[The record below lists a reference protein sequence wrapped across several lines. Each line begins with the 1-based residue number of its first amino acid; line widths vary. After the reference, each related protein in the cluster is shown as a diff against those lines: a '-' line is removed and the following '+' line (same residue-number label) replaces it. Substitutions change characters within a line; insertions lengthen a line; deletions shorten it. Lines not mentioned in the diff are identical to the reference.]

1 MSRTPRSLRLVL
13 LTASASLAA
22 GGVLLPTGAFAAP
35 AAPHLAAATA
45 HGHGHRHHGSEEG
58 DGSGGGGQDAPPP
71 PVDQPPADPG
81 GVVPPER
88 CDDPMSAPG
97 LCVDGKPLPKGDG
110 HVVVPQGPPV
120 IQSPTGSGTTELAV

>member
-22 GGVLLPTGAFAAP
+22 GGVLLPTGAFAAAP
-35 AAPHLAAATA
+35 ATPHLAASPA

-58 DGSGGGGQDAPPP
+58 DGSGSGGQDAP
-71 PVDQPPADPG
+71 PPADPG
-81 GVVPPER
+81 GVVPPDR
-88 CDDPMSAPG
+88 CDDPTTAPG